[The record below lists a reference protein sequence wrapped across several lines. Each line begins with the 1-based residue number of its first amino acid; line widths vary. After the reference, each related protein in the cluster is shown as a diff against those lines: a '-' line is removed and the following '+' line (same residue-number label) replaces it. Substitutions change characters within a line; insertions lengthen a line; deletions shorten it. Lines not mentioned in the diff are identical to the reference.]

1 VYSQEAQGTSGEAA
15 PNSTEE
21 GDYYDQ
27 SKEGDKTPPASNSI
41 PASPSNNVPSQ
52 QFGALPSPTNA
63 GSSRQLGGQQ
73 PNTVYGQANDPPL
86 SQLDKPEDI
95 QNLMNNVQLEAEKL
109 RASLSADETVVKRLQ
124 EEHAVSVGN
133 LKQSLASINRQLE
146 ALKGLLDQH
155 YQAYGEQQKLVDT
168 LRGLCTKSS
177 ATLAKV
183 QAADLRNKA
192 RHFQDPV
199 KAPKDNHVGQVAQN
213 EKGGAHKTR
222 SQAAS
227 PSSKQQDSLFDL
239 ERRKR
244 SSVLEIKDKELE
256 PDHPPL
262 LMLKKDG
269 QGKKTDKVLDHE
281 MAKQLSQA
289 IEQRTDT

>member
-1 VYSQEAQGTSGEAA
+1 
-15 PNSTEE
+15 
-21 GDYYDQ
+21 
-27 SKEGDKTPPASNSI
+27 
-41 PASPSNNVPSQ
+41 
-52 QFGALPSPTNA
+52 
-63 GSSRQLGGQQ
+63 
-73 PNTVYGQANDPPL
+73 
-86 SQLDKPEDI
+86 
-95 QNLMNNVQLEAEKL
+95 
-109 RASLSADETVVKRLQ
+109 
-124 EEHAVSVGN
+124 
-133 LKQSLASINRQLE
+133 
-146 ALKGLLDQH
+146 
-155 YQAYGEQQKLVDT
+155 
-168 LRGLCTKSS
+168 
-177 ATLAKV
+177 
-183 QAADLRNKA
+183 
-192 RHFQDPV
+192 
-199 KAPKDNHVGQVAQN
+199 VGQVAQN